1 MTSIST
7 KLSNEAGLHA
17 RPAHL
22 FVTTAQKFQSTIHVT
37 KDGKKIDGKS
47 ILAILTLG
55 AGKDAEIIIEAE
67 GEDEKVAVA
76 ELGAL
81 IESNFGE

>member
-1 MTSIST
+1 MQSIST
-7 KLSNEAGLHA
+7 KLLNESGLHA

-22 FVTTAQKFQSTIHVT
+22 FVTTAQKYQSTIHVI
-37 KDGKKIDGKS
+37 KDGKKVDGKS

-55 AGKDAEIIIEAE
+55 AAKDAEIIIEAQ
-67 GEDEKVAVA
+67 GEDEKDAVT
-76 ELGAL
+76 ELGVL

>member
-7 KLSNEAGLHA
+7 TLKNESGLHA
-17 RPAHL
+17 RPAHI
-22 FVTTAQKFQSTIHVT
+22 FVSTAQSFASTIAVI
-37 KDGKKIDGKS
+37 KDGKKVDGKS

-55 AGKDAEIIIEAE
+55 VANGTEIIIEAN
-67 GEDEKVAVA
+67 GEDEQEAIDA
-76 ELGAL
+76 LHAL

>member
-7 KLSNEAGLHA
+7 KLLNESGLHA

-22 FVTTAQKFQSTIHVT
+22 FVTTAQKYQSTIHVI
-37 KDGKKIDGKS
+37 KDDKKVDGKS

-55 AGKDAEIIIEAE
+55 ASKNADIVIEAQ
-67 GEDEKVAVA
+67 GDDEKEAVT